1 LTSKKSLGDDADR
14 IIREARLNA
23 ARTLSEEIG
32 ITAAC
37 RALNMSR
44 ATFYRRREAK
54 GDSLPRPTPARA
66 VSVDERKAVLDQLN
80 GERFAD
86 QSPRQV
92 YSKLLDEGNYLC
104 RVRTTYRILQQNQS
118 SQERRNQLTHP
129 KYKKQE
135 LLAAGDDWVA

>member
-1 LTSKKSLGDDADR
+1 
-14 IIREARLNA
+14 
-23 ARTLSEEIG
+23 
-32 ITAAC
+32 
-37 RALNMSR
+37 MSR

-80 GERFAD
+80 GE
-86 QSPRQV
+86 
-92 YSKLLDEGNYLC
+92 GNYLC

-135 LLAAGDDWVA
+135 LLATGDDWVA